1 MCGIVGHWGYAGRSL
16 AAPEFRKLTDSLSHR
31 GPDGVGTVHFES
43 KRLWLGQ
50 RRLAIIDVSTR
61 GRQPM
66 SYADGRYWI
75 VYNGEIY
82 NYLELRAPR
91 ERPRPHPQV
100 RTRVGSAQ
108 PIEPKPEPQPRP
120 Q

>member
-16 AAPEFRKLTDSLSHR
+16 AAPEFRRFADSLSHR
-31 GPDGVGTVHFES
+31 GPDGVGIEHFES
-43 KRLWLGQ
+43 ERLWLGH

-82 NYLELRAPR
+82 NYLELPPPR
-91 ERPRPHPQV
+91 GASP
-100 RTRVGSAQ
+100 SASAG
-108 PIEPKPEPQPRP
+108 
-120 Q
+120 